1 MPDFSAF
8 KVIALIAAA
17 VSVIYGSSHQRG
29 RFIDTIR
36 TLVHGRY
43 IFVFDDTILFT
54 CLEKI
59 K

>member
-29 RFIDTIR
+29 HFIDTIR
-36 TLVHGRY
+36 TLVYGRY
-43 IFVFDDTILFT
+43 IFVFDDTILFA
-54 CLEKI
+54 CLEKV